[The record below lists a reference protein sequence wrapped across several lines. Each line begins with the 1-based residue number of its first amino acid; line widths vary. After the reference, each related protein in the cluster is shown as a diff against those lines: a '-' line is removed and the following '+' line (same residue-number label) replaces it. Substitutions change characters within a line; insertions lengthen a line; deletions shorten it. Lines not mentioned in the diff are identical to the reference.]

1 MNRIISKGSLMT
13 TSLTRP
19 ARPTALRQRRPGLA
33 ASALLA
39 ATLAGC
45 GGGGSGGPA
54 PEPAVTSMTTQAIK
68 YTQSL
73 RVTILGTNLDQPLT
87 VTTPA
92 CPTLTR
98 NAAQSTP
105 TSAIYECS
113 NAALGAN
120 TVTARRPSDN
130 TTLRTSDFDLGLPPQ
145 VTLTLSNGAGISG
158 QVVLTLAADTS
169 LTPETV
175 SNFLFYV
182 NGQHYDG
189 LVFHRVVPT
198 FVLQAG
204 GYEPYTPGV
213 FPTLKVNTQAPIDL
227 EVNKGLS
234 NKQWTIAMARTNA
247 PNSATTQFFI
257 NTVDNPGLDPSA
269 SSAGYAVF
277 GHVSAGI
284 DVLQAIAGTTCFTVN
299 PFGNS
304 DCWPSPNV
312 TITSAVQTRL

>member
-1 MNRIISKGSLMT
+1 MT
-13 TSLTRP
+13 TSLTRL
-19 ARPTALRQRRPGLA
+19 ARSTAPRQRRPALA
-33 ASALLA
+33 ASVALA
-39 ATLAGC
+39 ATLVGC
-45 GGGGSGGPA
+45 GGGGGGPP
-54 PEPAVTSMTTQAIK
+54 PEPTVTSVTTQAIK

-73 RVTILGTNLDQPLT
+73 RVTILGTNVDQPLT

-120 TVTARRPSDN
+120 QVTVQRPSDGA
-130 TTLRTSDFDLGLPPQ
+130 TLRTDTFTLGLPPQ

-158 QVVLTLAADTS
+158 QVVITLASDAS

-175 SNFLFYV
+175 SNFLYYV

-204 GYEPYTPGV
+204 GYQPYTPGV
-213 FPTLKVNTQAPIDL
+213 FPALRINTRPPIDL

-234 NKQWTIAMARTNA
+234 NRQWTIAMARSTA
-247 PNSATTQFFI
+247 LNSATTQFFI
-257 NTVDNPGLDPSA
+257 NTVDNVALDTA
-269 SSAGYAVF
+269 SGGYAVF
-277 GHVSAGI
+277 GHVSSGI
-284 DVLQAIAGTTCFTVN
+284 DVLQAIQNTTCFPVN